1 MPFFFLTFK
10 TTQPIVIIEAYSFN
24 YEIKIFDKDKERLSC
39 LKTIVFL
46 EL

>member
-1 MPFFFLTFK
+1 MPFFFFIFK
-10 TTQPIVIIEAYSFN
+10 KTQPIVIIGTYSFN

-46 EL
+46 KL